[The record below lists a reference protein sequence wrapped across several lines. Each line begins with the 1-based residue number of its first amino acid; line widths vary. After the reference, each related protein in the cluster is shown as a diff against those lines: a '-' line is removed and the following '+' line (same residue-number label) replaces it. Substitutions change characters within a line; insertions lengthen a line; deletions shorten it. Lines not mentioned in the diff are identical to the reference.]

1 MNDVD
6 LNATTRYN
14 QYEAKM
20 ELDKAKQEIKD
31 LFGYSDH
38 LAEANSAVIELDAK
52 HLIAYRITVD
62 EKATPS
68 EWLEAKKNISKYESY
83 LQLLEVI
90 GIK

>member
-1 MNDVD
+1 MD
-6 LNATTRYN
+6 
-14 QYEAKM
+14 K
-20 ELDKAKQEIKD
+20 LDKAKQEIKD

-68 EWLEAKKNISKYESY
+68 EWLEAKQNISKYESY
-83 LQLLEVI
+83 LQLLKVI
-90 GIK
+90 GSK

>member
-1 MNDVD
+1 MD
-6 LNATTRYN
+6 
-14 QYEAKM
+14 K
-20 ELDKAKQEIKD
+20 LDKAKQEIKD

-38 LAEANSAVIELDAK
+38 LSEANSAVIELDAK

-68 EWLEAKKNISKYESY
+68 EWLEAKQNISKYESY
-83 LQLLEVI
+83 LQLIEVI